1 LLKGDVG
8 DHVPVPDVPSDELPS
23 DVVTLD
29 GVPGFVVGDGVVVE
43 GVVVEGVEWW
53 ELSALARPV
62 AIAAV
67 ATAAAAE
74 IPTVIHRARL
84 TGLTVFMGDS
94 KGWQPH
100 RQADR

>member
-1 LLKGDVG
+1 M
-8 DHVPVPDVPSDELPS
+8 PTDELPS
-23 DVVTLD
+23 GAVTPD
-29 GVPGFVVGDGVVVE
+29 GVPEFVVGDGVVVE
-43 GVVVEGVEWW
+43 GVVVEGAERW

-74 IPTVIHRARL
+74 IPTVIHCARL

-94 KGWQPH
+94 RGLTAPSSS
-100 RQADR
+100 